1 MIRQRAQHLI
11 SRISVV
17 KTAKNGGRGNAI
29 NHFQH
34 RSTRSSSKFS
44 STRAVS
50 TLSSSASSEHDNSSL
65 WNATNAVALL
75 AAAATAAFV
84 ASDSSAVTT
93 DGCGIVGVIG
103 TKKHSDAREFLL
115 DGLTILKNRGYDSA
129 GIATLPSIGG
139 DFTISKY
146 ASDGNKADSIELV
159 AKNSKHLGHSTGIA
173 HTRWYVVTRSKDC

>member
-1 MIRQRAQHLI
+1 M
-11 SRISVV
+11 

-50 TLSSSASSEHDNSSL
+50 TLSSSASSEHDNASL

-93 DGCGIVGVIG
+93 DCCGIVGVIG